1 MLAPSHAHGQCPL
14 DCRHCY
20 GESGS
25 ATTSSKDVSISTREQ
40 ESTRGPSVSGQSTSE
55 QSIGEQDFSGQ
66 TLSTRSLN
74 YSARIKTLRAQSVHQ
89 ALRVDRSFA
98 VPLEEQR
105 TISFR
110 PAQDV
115 SGKASSCVTPSQSE
129 TLDRS
134 NYAFDQ
140 SQISDQSQKIDH
152 AQKIDQARRRVTTTF
167 TITSDCSPESS
178 LAKGASLLAGLEEVR
193 RNMISVDSDAY
204 VSQSEANS
212 VWSATWSESQ
222 KAWFCILNKEPDVPK
237 NYDEFNQIVPMIMH
251 DVKSPLSTI
260 QLCLEIVAALTDKQN
275 DEQLSRAVARARA
288 NAERVQNLADEVL
301 LMEKIKSDTINL
313 NMVPVSLQTV
323 VLDCADTLTALAE
336 EHDVEIEAYGM
347 DTVVIADRLRLS
359 QILQNLLSNAI
370 RFSPRGSSVQIS
382 SEPCVVEDRD
392 FIRISVKDQGP
403 GIPKSMIGEIFQAF
417 KQAAIGKSRSIS
429 YGLGLAICDRLVALQ
444 GGRIWVESDE
454 DRGCTFHVEL
464 PR

>member
-1 MLAPSHAHGQCPL
+1 M
-14 DCRHCY
+14 
-20 GESGS
+20 
-25 ATTSSKDVSISTREQ
+25 STREQ
-40 ESTRGPSVSGQSTSE
+40 ISTRGSSISGQSTSD
-55 QSIGEQDFSGQ
+55 QSIGDQHFSGQ

-74 YSARIKTLRAQSVHQ
+74 FSARTKTFRAQSVHQ

-98 VPLEEQR
+98 LPLEEQQ

-110 PAQDV
+110 PTQDM
-115 SGKASSCVTPSQSE
+115 SGKASSCVTPSQNE

-140 SQISDQSQKIDH
+140 SQNSHQSRN
-152 AQKIDQARRRVTTTF
+152 IDQARRRVTTTF

-178 LAKGASLLAGLEEVR
+178 LAKGASLLAGLDEVR
-193 RNMISVDSDAY
+193 RNMISVDSDANL
-204 VSQSEANS
+204 SQSEANS

-237 NYDEFNQIVPMIMH
+237 NNDEFNQIVPMIMH

-288 NAERVQNLADEVL
+288 NAERVQKLADEVL

-313 NMVPVSLQTV
+313 NMVPVALQTV

-347 DTVVIADRLRLS
+347 DTIVIADRLRLS

-382 SEPCVVEDRD
+382 SEPCIVEDRD
-392 FIRISVKDQGP
+392 FIRISVKDHGP
-403 GIPKSMIGEIFQAF
+403 GIPESMIGEIFHAF